1 MLLTVLFWVVGVHD
15 ARHRLERR
23 LKWQPFVCNIE
34 LALAVNITQRFG
46 AAVIPMIRLLC
57 RCANLVLEVVARMH
71 VGFAKELINGLENRL
86 EVAVIVA
93 DYRAVVQNVISLNM
107 LLIVLFWVVNVHGAR
122 HRLERR
128 LQWLWWL

>member
-1 MLLTVLFWVVGVHD
+1 M
-15 ARHRLERR
+15 
-23 LKWQPFVCNIE
+23 KPFVCNIE

-46 AAVIPMIRLLC
+46 VAVIPMIRLLC

-93 DYRAVVQNVISLNM
+93 DYRAVVQSVISLNM
-107 LLIVLFWVVNVHGAR
+107 LLAILLRVVSVHVVML
-122 HRLERR
+122 RLERCMK
-128 LQWLWWL
+128 LLWYLLPSQLMSSRVMTALFV